1 MRKKLCILGIVAVA
15 SVVFAACEKPPVAQA
30 AGVSDVLPVAKAE
43 GKEYQ
48 IDTASSKIA
57 WIGTKVTGKHN
68 GTIDL
73 KSGAVFVKNGNVVA
87 GKFVADMASIDDK
100 DLSGE
105 YHAKLNKHLK
115 NEDFFD
121 VAKFP
126 EGIFEIS
133 SVEKSANGVTVKGNL
148 TLKGITHGVAF
159 EADIQSD
166 QGVPKAAKAS
176 FNIDRKKWG
185 IVYPGKPDDLISD
198 TINLTLDLK
207 IKK

>member
-1 MRKKLCILGIVAVA
+1 MKQNSLMMGAVA
-15 SVVFAACEKPPVAQA
+15 ATMLLAACEKPPVAQA
-30 AGVSDVLPVAKAE
+30 AGASDVLPVAKAE

-48 IDTASSKIA
+48 IDTAASKIT

-68 GTIDL
+68 GTINL
-73 KSGAVFVKNGNVVA
+73 KSGSVFVKDGNIVA

-105 YHAKLNKHLK
+105 YQAKLNKHLK
-115 NEDFFD
+115 SEDFFD
-121 VAKFP
+121 VVKFP

-133 SVEKSANGVTVKGNL
+133 SVEKAAKGVTIKGNL
-148 TLKGITHGVAF
+148 TLKGITHGISF
-159 EADIQSD
+159 DADIISENA
-166 QGVPKAAKAS
+166 VPKAAKAS

-198 TINLTLDLK
+198 TVNLALDLK
-207 IKK
+207 IRQ